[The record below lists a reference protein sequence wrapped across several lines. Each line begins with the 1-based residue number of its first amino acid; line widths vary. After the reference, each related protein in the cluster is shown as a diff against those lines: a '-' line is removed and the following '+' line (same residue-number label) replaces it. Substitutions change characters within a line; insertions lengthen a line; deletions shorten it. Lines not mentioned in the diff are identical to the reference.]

1 LRRFWAA
8 LTFYT
13 ALPLGWVGEL
23 QFEGI
28 AAWLPGVG
36 VLLGGILSL
45 AGLLLQIFPN
55 PVRAA
60 FLLVLWVLLT
70 GGLHLDGV
78 ADTADGL
85 AINVH
90 NEGDP
95 QPSTR
100 GGQEAN
106 LEGSRRLQVMSDSHT
121 GAYGVLALVLVLL
134 LKFAALSSLQPWPLL
149 LLVPAWGRWGQL
161 LAIALYPYL
170 REQGSARFLK
180 DSTSL
185 PGSLWP
191 GTLLLLTITGG
202 LGWAGILAWPPLL
215 LWTVGSALGAWAVGY
230 WIYCQLGG
238 HTGDTYGATVEW
250 SEAIALLWGSLIG
263 PS

>member
-1 LRRFWAA
+1 MRRLWAA

-13 ALPLGWVGEL
+13 ALPLGRLGRL

-28 AAWLPGVG
+28 AAWLPAVG
-36 VLLGGILSL
+36 LLLGGILTL
-45 AGLLLQIFPN
+45 AALLLQIFPP

-60 FLLVLWVLLT
+60 LLVALWVLLT

-85 AINVH
+85 AVNVPKSFADTERPAV
-90 NEGDP
+90 NG
-95 QPSTR
+95 
-100 GGQEAN
+100 
-106 LEGSRRLQVMSDSHT
+106 LSRRLQVMRDSHT
-121 GAYGVLALVLVLL
+121 GPYGVLALVLVLL
-134 LKFAALSSLQPWPLL
+134 LKFAALSSLQVWPLL

-170 REQGSARFLK
+170 RDQGSARFLK

-191 GTLLLLTITGG
+191 GTLLLLAITGG
-202 LGWAGILAWPPLL
+202 VGWAGLLAWRPLL
-215 LWTVGSALGAWAVGY
+215 LWTLGSALGALAVGHWLY
-230 WIYCQLGG
+230 RQLGG

>member
-1 LRRFWAA
+1 MGRLWAA

-13 ALPLGWVGEL
+13 ALPLGRVGRL

-28 AAWLPGVG
+28 AAWLPAVG
-36 VLLGGILSL
+36 LLLGGILTL
-45 AGLLLQIFPN
+45 AALLLQIFP
-55 PVRAA
+55 PSVRAA
-60 FLLVLWVLLT
+60 LLVALWVVLT

-85 AINVH
+85 AVNIAKSFADA
-90 NEGDP
+90 ERPAGD
-95 QPSTR
+95 
-100 GGQEAN
+100 G
-106 LEGSRRLQVMSDSHT
+106 LSRRLQVMSDSHT

-134 LKFAALSSLQPWPLL
+134 LKFAALSSLQVWPLL

-170 REQGSARFLK
+170 RDQGSARFLK

-191 GTLLLLTITGG
+191 GTLLLLVATAALGG
-202 LGWAGILAWPPLL
+202 SGILPWRPLL
-215 LWTVGSALGAWAVGY
+215 LWTLGTALGALAVGY
-230 WIYCQLGG
+230 WLYRQLGG

-250 SEAIALLWGSLIG
+250 SEAIALLWGSLINA
-263 PS
+263 S

>member
-1 LRRFWAA
+1 MRRFWAA

-36 VLLGGILSL
+36 LLMGGILSL
-45 AGLLLQIFPN
+45 GGILLRGFPDL
-55 PVRAA
+55 VRAA
-60 FLLVLWVLLT
+60 LLLTLWVVLT

-90 NEGDP
+90 KGDP
-95 QPSTR
+95 EQSTKD
-100 GGQEAN
+100 GLG
-106 LEGSRRLQVMSDSHT
+106 LPGSRRLQVMSDSHT
-121 GAYGVLALVLVLL
+121 GAYGVLALVLLLL
-134 LKFAALSSLQPWPLL
+134 LKFAALSSVQAWPLL

-170 REQGSARFLK
+170 REQGSGRFLK
-180 DSTSL
+180 ESTVF

-191 GTLLLLTITGG
+191 GTALLLGVSLGVGWSG
-202 LGWAGILAWPPLL
+202 LLAWRPLL
-215 LWTVGSALGAWAVGY
+215 IWTLGSALGAFGVGY
-230 WIYCQLGG
+230 WIYRQLGG

-250 SEAIALLWGSLIG
+250 SEAIALLWGSLIW
-263 PS
+263 SS

>member
-1 LRRFWAA
+1 MRRLWAA

-13 ALPLGWVGEL
+13 ALPLGRAGGL
-23 QFEGI
+23 SFEGI
-28 AAWLPGVG
+28 AAWLPVVG
-36 VLLGGILSL
+36 LLLGGILSL
-45 AGLLLQIFPN
+45 AALLLQMFPN
-55 PVRAA
+55 AVRAA
-60 FLLVLWVLLT
+60 LLVALWALLT

-90 NEGDP
+90 KHPQAGDP
-95 QPSTR
+95 QPSAR
-100 GGQEAN
+100 H

-121 GAYGVLALVLVLL
+121 GAYGVLALLLLLL
-134 LKFAALSSLQPWPLL
+134 LKFAALSSLQVWPLL

-170 REQGSARFLK
+170 RQQGSARFLK
-180 DSTSL
+180 DSTAL

-191 GTLLLLTITGG
+191 GTLLLLAITGG
-202 LGWAGILAWPPLL
+202 LGWAGLLAWQPLL
-215 LWTVGSALGAWAVGY
+215 LWTLGSALGALAVGY
-230 WIYCQLGG
+230 WIYRQLGG

-250 SEAIALLWGSLIG
+250 SEAIALLWGSLLE